1 MCRSE
6 CTASWECSQGP
17 SHPLGHW
24 PLGGQFSL
32 KHRLC
37 LFPTSRSCRWG
48 YLSVTGSAGRESFIQ
63 VTNGGGDPWAS
74 QSRVTSS
81 PALAVML
88 RGLSVSWEP
97 FTWILGLAV
106 GGSS

>member
-1 MCRSE
+1 MQKRMH
-6 CTASWECSQGP
+6 SQLGVFTGP
-17 SHPLGHW
+17 LTPSGPLATW
-24 PLGGQFSL
+24 RPIFP

-37 LFPTSRSCRWG
+37 LFPTSRPCRWG

-63 VTNGGGDPWAS
+63 VTSGGGDPWAS